1 MPCFAV
7 SGIFELYL
15 GGKSGSRLAVE
26 EGLVPGIGW
35 DFGGFGSY

>member
-1 MPCFAV
+1 MEMPCFAV

-26 EGLVPGIGW
+26 VVDGARYW
-35 DFGGFGSY
+35 KFF